1 MSCTL
6 MDKWIENWIGKSLS
20 QYNIIE
26 QKEEIWIFNLVYN
39 STLIKNISRV
49 VSTKLSSFLKS

>member
-39 STLIKNISRV
+39 STLIKNIFGKV
-49 VSTKLSSFLKS
+49 VFFP